1 MIKNSSSNAGGVSL
15 ILGWGAKIL
24 HALWTKNQNR
34 SNIVTNSIKTLKEWS
49 IPKQSFLK
57 NKELL

>member
-1 MIKNSSSNAGGVSL
+1 VIKTSPSNAGGVGL

-24 HALWTKNQNR
+24 HALWTKKQNR

-49 IPKQSFLK
+49 ISK
-57 NKELL
+57 